1 MILPAL
7 LSPMLGQIGFQ
18 NMTCTDVDT
27 VVTGFFFMIIK
38 SIAGNLL
45 RLESKKIIIES
56 YTGGM
61 INVFFGKKKKEKKQE
76 QAVPVVNKEELIAKA
91 SEKVTELESKTGDER
106 VSLLNEIGSLYTQ
119 TEETD
124 LAIQYYEESLELCKQ
139 HGKAS
144 TDLMKLYNKNVKKLQ
159 KRKMMKK

>member
-1 MILPAL
+1 M
-7 LSPMLGQIGFQ
+7 F
-18 NMTCTDVDT
+18 
-27 VVTGFFFMIIK
+27 
-38 SIAGNLL
+38 
-45 RLESKKIIIES
+45 
-56 YTGGM
+56 
-61 INVFFGKKKKEKKQE
+61 FFGKKKKEKKQE

-119 TEETD
+119 AEETD

-144 TDLMKLYNKNVKKLQ
+144 TDLMKRQEAAEAKDDEKVKEYMDKVQNLMQ
-159 KRKMMKK
+159 MSKDMIRGNA